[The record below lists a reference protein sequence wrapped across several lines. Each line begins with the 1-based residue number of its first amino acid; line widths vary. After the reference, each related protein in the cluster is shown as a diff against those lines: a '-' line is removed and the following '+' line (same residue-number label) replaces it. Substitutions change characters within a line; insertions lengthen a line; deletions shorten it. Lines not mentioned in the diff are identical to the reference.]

1 MLDHPAPDG
10 RQNGENSGLM
20 ESHEQVQQH
29 REEENRMYT
38 QAVMEPKSLRREYMD
53 MSNEMIE
60 VIATDDLLAE
70 AVEEVGDLSEDRQ
83 YVYQYDNMVHTQHDQ
98 NFIFQLY
105 QPMETESGTFLCRI
119 CMELGD
125 TIEFETKADYAHH
138 RYKVHGSYNNNHI
151 CPVLHCREIYA
162 SMTVLRKHLVIDHK
176 MPIEM
181 HFRTFANI
189 GEFERFRHLVE
200 ILCNCRFMMHTKQ
213 PHNKRQIMH
222 CSKSEH
228 KIILQSRRH
237 KLPHVRMMK
246 EGAQCPAHISFRIDP
261 KTGHVDAFYQ
271 LFHYGHAREYRDTN
285 EEGFELDCDSLPNRP
300 IDVVF
305 PEAPDHPADRPMQY
319 VQIDLLNADSSVYV
333 NTIYSHILII
343 TDIKTGYIFAKPI
356 PEIGPRQ
363 LLIRILTDIFLQFGV
378 PEGFSCSHSVTL
390 IRDVIS
396 ALNGIFRVN
405 MKEILYDTPD
415 YNVFLETLYD
425 HATFELQSKHRWV
438 EMVQFTTMILN
449 QSGKKSPFERMFNRK
464 PYNLSDHKIPPW
476 LQGEDI
482 SVDDDDEHV
491 DVERD
496 EQDEEEIE
504 NSERFTP
511 APPRYNAGDK
521 VYLRN
526 LDTTP
531 GRGNVLPYLYGYIGA
546 TDWENSP
553 HFPYRVHFS
562 KSKVPWPSESS
573 VSAWVSPYD
582 VLPTTHDLLVIP
594 EEERQRVASA
604 LLCSCDGGEYGSP
617 CPLFRSY
624 LCGNGMAKACCLNTR
639 KPCDYHMEC
648 TDGDDTY
655 YRMESIAKM
664 FIEGQPRMKQ
674 IRRKIPSLAPEN
686 SNTTTGRDDAVE
698 MPVLTSES
706 IPVVSTIVI
715 ENEDRT
721 FVPALS
727 KKSDHN
733 ASSSKLMTAGLSKD
747 RSKNVE
753 RSTASPNE
761 KPPLPKKSRRAVET
775 EASEQKP
782 LQVSPDIQLED
793 ASKSRTRKSARASKT
808 KVFEDFVAI
817 P

>member
-1 MLDHPAPDG
+1 MLDRPTTEAHRTEDVSHMMVSHE
-10 RQNGENSGLM
+10 RVQQNPEEESGLCTHPSM
-20 ESHEQVQQH
+20 EQK
-29 REEENRMYT
+29 R
-38 QAVMEPKSLRREYMD
+38 LRGDYVD

-70 AVEEVGDLSEDRQ
+70 AVEEVGDLAEGRQ

-105 QPMETESGTFLCRI
+105 QPLETENGTFLCRI

-125 TIEFETKADYAHH
+125 TIEFETKGDYAHH

-176 MPIEM
+176 LPIEM

-285 EEGFELDCDSLPNRP
+285 EDGLPYECDPMPNRP

-305 PEAPDHPADRPMQY
+305 PESPDHPADRPLQY
-319 VQIDLLNADSSVYV
+319 VQIDLLNADSCVYV

-343 TDIKTGYIFAKPI
+343 TDIKTGFIFAKPI
-356 PEIGPRQ
+356 PEAGPRQ
-363 LLIRILTDIFLQFGV
+363 LLIRLLTDIFLQFGV

-396 ALNGIFRVN
+396 AINCIFRVN

-425 HATFELQSKHRWV
+425 QATFELQSKHRWV

-464 PYNLSDHKIPPW
+464 PYNLPGQKIPPW
-476 LQGEDI
+476 LQGEDL
-482 SVDDDDEHV
+482 SVDSEDEHI
-491 DVERD
+491 DVELD
-496 EQDEEEIE
+496 EQDEEQTE
-504 NSERFTP
+504 SEDRFAT

-562 KSKVPWPSESS
+562 KSKDPWPSESS

-594 EEERQRVASA
+594 DEERQRVASA
-604 LLCSCDGGEYGSP
+604 LLCSCEGGEYGSP

-624 LCGNGMAKACCLNTR
+624 LCGNGMAKACCLNTQ
-639 KPCDYHMEC
+639 KPCEYHLEC

-655 YRMESIAKM
+655 YRMESITKLYT
-664 FIEGQPRMKQ
+664 EGQPRMKQ
-674 IRRKIPSLAPEN
+674 TRRKIPSLAPE
-686 SNTTTGRDDAVE
+686 SVPTHATRDDAVE

-706 IPVVSTIVI
+706 IPVVTTIVI

-727 KKSDHN
+727 KRVDN
-733 ASSSKLMTAGLSKD
+733 GLSSAKGMVTSLSRDRLKNLD
-747 RSKNVE
+747 RSGIT
-753 RSTASPNE
+753 SNE
-761 KPPLPKKSRRAVET
+761 KPPLAKRPRRAIET
-775 EASEQKP
+775 ETLEQK
-782 LQVSPDIQLED
+782 QHQISSDSQQED
-793 ASKSRTRKSARASKT
+793 ALKSRTRKSTRASKT